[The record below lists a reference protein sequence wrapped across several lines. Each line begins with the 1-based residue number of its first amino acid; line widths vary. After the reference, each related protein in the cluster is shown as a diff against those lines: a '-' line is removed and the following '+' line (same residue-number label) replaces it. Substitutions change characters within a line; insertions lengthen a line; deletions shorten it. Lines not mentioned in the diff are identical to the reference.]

1 MEALPFLSGLFK
13 AKWKISIFKYCDL
26 YFFFFYHFFS
36 PPPPTP
42 TTSHLNCDSAARLN
56 LSHLQRR
63 QRATGP
69 LMVRRSTFKGNKSAH
84 PDPGRFDL
92 PTRQTRGVV
101 RSPIVPVPRSR
112 SLRPGLIDMK
122 SSGER
127 RNLSVFS
134 GCARSTQRDITQS
147 PPPLIA
153 TPPPPPPRRVGRGR
167 DH

>member
-1 MEALPFLSGLFK
+1 MIFTFFLSFLF
-13 AKWKISIFKYCDL
+13 
-26 YFFFFYHFFS
+26 H
-36 PPPPTP
+36 PPPRPPT

-101 RSPIVPVPRSR
+101 RSPIVPAPRSR

-127 RNLSVFS
+127 RNLSVFA

-147 PPPLIA
+147 PPPSS
-153 TPPPPPPRRVGRGR
+153 PPRPHPHPDASGE
-167 DH
+167 DATINKYH